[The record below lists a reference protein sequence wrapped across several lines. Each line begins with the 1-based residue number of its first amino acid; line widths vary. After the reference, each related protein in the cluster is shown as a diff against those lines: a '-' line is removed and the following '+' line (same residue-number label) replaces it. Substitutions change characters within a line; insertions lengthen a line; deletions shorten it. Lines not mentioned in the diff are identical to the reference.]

1 MGNYTELY
9 SEEKPSDLC
18 EEANTTFCIC
28 AARENIAEENNVT
41 EQPTW
46 QFRCGACQL
55 KWSVEKDEDES
66 MEEEKKVKEK
76 KGKKEKNSKKGKKDN
91 TNKRKTD
98 SNMKEAKPRS
108 EN

>member
-1 MGNYTELY
+1 MG
-9 SEEKPSDLC
+9 C

-76 KGKKEKNSKKGKKDN
+76 KGKEERTKMRKKLKVKNSKKGKKDN